1 MVARLSRH
9 SSVRAVRSIRH
20 AAILLVAGSL
30 RESDAEA
37 LKTLHDQLPHPRAT
51 LWWGCK
57 PLDCADES
65 TSVAAHDDPAP
76 MLEAIDRDL
85 LTGARASEEAW
96 LADEP
101 PNPWRGKG
109 EHGQGG
115 KGMMGGTPYGRPMA
129 MTAADLG
136 DGLELDSMT
145 VTLGPFL
152 PLLPPG
158 LALEMTLQG
167 DLIQQ
172 ARVCSP
178 AWPDSNA
185 AIEPLLRGARMLEL
199 LELGALALRCRRAA
213 AKGGTKPASLL
224 QAART
229 AGAFL
234 AIPPG
239 LDRVRE
245 RLSQALG
252 DDGAAIP
259 EDDTRL
265 VDRLPGL
272 EWQEAMLLINSIDPR
287 TLARIARPEPSEE
300 RERGEGDENEKG
312 GDEGT

>member
-1 MVARLSRH
+1 MVARLSRQ

-30 RESDAEA
+30 RESDTDA
-37 LKTLHDQLPHPRAT
+37 LKRLHDQLPHPRTT

-57 PLDCADES
+57 PFDCATAP
-65 TSVAAHDDPAP
+65 TSVAAHDNPAP
-76 MLEAIDRDL
+76 ILDALDRNL
-85 LTGARASEEAW
+85 LTGARRSEEAW
-96 LADEP
+96 LADAP

-115 KGMMGGTPYGRPMA
+115 KGMMGGTPYGRKMA
-129 MTAADLG
+129 MIGADLR

-145 VTLGPFL
+145 VTLGPFF

-167 DLIQQ
+167 DVIQE

-185 AIEPLLRGARMLEL
+185 STEPLLRAARMLEL

-213 AKGGTKPASLL
+213 AEGGAERASLL
-224 QAART
+224 QAARR

-234 AIPPG
+234 AIPPRLG
-239 LDRVRE
+239 RVRDQLAE
-245 RLSQALG
+245 ALG
-252 DDGAAIP
+252 GGEAVGP

-272 EWQEAMLLINSIDPR
+272 EWQEAMLLINCFDPQ
-287 TLARIARPEPSEE
+287 TLRRIARPEPSEE
-300 RERGEGDENEKG
+300 RQDGADEKG
-312 GDEGT
+312 EIEAT